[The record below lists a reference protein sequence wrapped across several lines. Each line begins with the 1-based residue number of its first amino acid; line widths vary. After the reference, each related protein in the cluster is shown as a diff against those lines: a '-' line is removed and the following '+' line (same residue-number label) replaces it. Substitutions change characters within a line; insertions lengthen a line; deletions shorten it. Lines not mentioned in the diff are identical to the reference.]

1 MDLKKGLSSGYCCL
15 VLQDVD
21 REDAAPSASVRMQ
34 VPTCVKHCETLY
46 FTVFEDVFEDVFMRF
61 TSFQDDA
68 LASHEASDLDW
79 KIGAPRRFASRRGRW
94 SRCER
99 PSAMTLALCEA
110 N

>member
-46 FTVFEDVFEDVFMRF
+46 FTVFEDVFEGVFSAFHIVSGRRAGLSRGVGLRLEDRGPEAVRF
-61 TSFQDDA
+61 EEGTLEPLRTAKRYD
-68 LASHEASDLDW
+68 
-79 KIGAPRRFASRRGRW
+79 
-94 SRCER
+94 
-99 PSAMTLALCEA
+99 PSTL
-110 N
+110 